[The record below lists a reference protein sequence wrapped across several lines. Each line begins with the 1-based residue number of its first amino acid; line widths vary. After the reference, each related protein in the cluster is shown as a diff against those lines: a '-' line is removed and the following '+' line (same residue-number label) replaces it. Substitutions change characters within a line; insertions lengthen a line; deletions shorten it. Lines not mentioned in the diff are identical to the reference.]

1 MAQTNTQT
9 WGNAL
14 PQSDLAEN
22 TRLTALACRG
32 WVLSTATFAANAT
45 QASNV
50 AYLAM
55 VNGKLISVA
64 ASNGT
69 ALWVTGMGTIAT
81 GVTGAFVITVTVS
94 GTHKAYI
101 YTGTTLNALAPPTTA
116 GPYYSATSPTI
127 PATELPVGLA
137 VITATA
143 GTAFNAG
150 TNSLADSSYTA
161 TLISFVG
168 PSGIVLSTEN
178 LTVVPG

>member
-1 MAQTNTQT
+1 MALTTT
-9 WGNAL
+9 STFGTAM
-14 PQSDLAEN
+14 PQSDVAEN
-22 TRLTALACRG
+22 TRLAALTARG

-50 AYLAM
+50 AYLAD
-55 VNGKLISVA
+55 VNGKIISVG
-64 ASNGT
+64 ASNGS

-81 GVTGAFVITVTVS
+81 GTTGAFVITVTVL
-94 GTHKAYI
+94 GTHKAYLCA
-101 YTGTTLNALAPPTTA
+101 GATLAAVAKPTTA
-116 GPYYSATSPTI
+116 GPYFSASAPTI

-137 VITATA
+137 IITATA

-150 TNSLADSSYTA
+150 TNSLADGSYTA

>member
-1 MAQTNTQT
+1 MALTNTQEF
-9 WGNAL
+9 GDSM
-14 PQSDLAEN
+14 PQSGTSEAVRLAA
-22 TRLTALACRG
+22 LTARG

-50 AYLAM
+50 AYLAD
-55 VNGKLISVA
+55 VNGKVITVA

-81 GVTGAFVITVTVS
+81 GTTGAFVITVTVL
-94 GTHKAYI
+94 GTHKAYLCA
-101 YTGTTLNALAPPTTA
+101 GATLNAIAKPTAAAP
-116 GPYYSATSPTI
+116 YFSASAPTI
-127 PATELPVGLA
+127 PATELPVGFV

-150 TNSLADSSYTA
+150 TNSLADGSYTA

-168 PSGIVLSTEN
+168 PSGLFLSTEN

>member
-1 MAQTNTQT
+1 MALTNTQT
-9 WGNAL
+9 FGTAL
-14 PQSDLAEN
+14 PQSDAAEVARLAA
-22 TRLTALACRG
+22 LTARG

-50 AYLAM
+50 AYLAN
-55 VNGKLISVA
+55 VNGKIISVA

-69 ALWVTGMGTIAT
+69 GLWVTGMGTIAT
-81 GVTGAFVITVTVS
+81 GVTGAFVITLTTS
-94 GTHKAYI
+94 GTHKAYL

-116 GPYYSATSPTI
+116 GPYFSTSAPTV
-127 PATELPVGLA
+127 PASELPVGLA
-137 VITATA
+137 IITATA

-168 PSGIVLSTEN
+168 PSGIVFSTEN
-178 LTVVPG
+178 LTVSPG

>member
-1 MAQTNTQT
+1 MALTNNQSF
-9 WGNAL
+9 GDAL
-14 PQSDLAEN
+14 PQSMAMESAQVAA
-22 TRLTALACRG
+22 LTSRG

-45 QASNV
+45 QASNA
-50 AYLAM
+50 AYLAL
-55 VNGKLISVA
+55 VNGKLLSVG

-69 ALWVTGMGTIAT
+69 GLWVTGMGTIAT
-81 GVTGAFVITVTVS
+81 GVTGAFVITLTVS

-101 YTGTTLNALAPPTTA
+101 YTGTTLAALAQPTTA
-116 GPYYSATSPTI
+116 QPGFSASAPTI

-137 VITATA
+137 IITATA

-168 PSGIVLSTEN
+168 PSGIVLGTQN
-178 LTVVPG
+178 FTVVPG